1 MQRIPKLIPGKRN
14 IPYIKVKAGAA
25 HGARRPTKL
34 KNRPEAQ
41 VIQFNAPILVVKL
54 LKVS

>member
-1 MQRIPKLIPGKRN
+1 MQRTPKLIPGKMN
-14 IPYIKVKAGAA
+14 IPYIKVKAGVA

-41 VIQFNAPILVVKL
+41 IIQFNAPVLVIKL